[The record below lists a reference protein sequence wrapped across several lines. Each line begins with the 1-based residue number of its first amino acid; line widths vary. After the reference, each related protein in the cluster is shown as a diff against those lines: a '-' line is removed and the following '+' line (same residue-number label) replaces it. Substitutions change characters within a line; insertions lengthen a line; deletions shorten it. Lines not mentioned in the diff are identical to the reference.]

1 MLTIQNLKEY
11 GANVDEGLQRCLDDE
26 DFYLEMVT
34 AVFGDDNLGA
44 LEQALASKDV
54 QTAFELAHALK
65 GVYANLALT
74 PLYTPTAALTELLRG
89 GELPKDSAL
98 IDAIKKACADLQALN
113 ERSRRMPNQNKISK
127 EVNPA

>member
-26 DFYLEMVT
+26 DFYLEMVA
-34 AVFGDDNLGA
+34 AVFEDNNLGA
-44 LEQALASKDV
+44 LEQALANKDV

-113 ERSRRMPNQNKISK
+113 
-127 EVNPA
+127 